1 MTVTERFL
9 DYVKYDTQ
17 SDELTN
23 MTPSSPGQME
33 FAKYLKAVLL
43 GMGLEDV
50 TLDDNGYLF
59 GTLPANCK
67 NANVPVIGFIAHMD
81 TSPDMSGRHVNPR
94 IVKNYDGKEIILN
107 AEQDVKLTP
116 EDFPELLDYL
126 GEDLIVTDG
135 TTLLGADDKAGIA
148 EILTAVERVAAGDL
162 PHGKLCIGFTPDEE
176 IGEGPLHFDV
186 ADFGADYA
194 YTLDGGGAGEIEFQ
208 NFNAAT
214 ATFELRGRSVHP
226 GSAKD
231 VMINAQK
238 VAFELDS
245 LLPQDEVPEKTERFQ
260 GFYHLVHT
268 SGSVGNARLVYLLR
282 DHDAA
287 SFEARKRRM
296 REAAETLNAKYG
308 AGTVVLTIKDQYR
321 NMEEIIRQHPF
332 LIEIAEDA
340 VRSAGIEPV
349 IVPIRGGTDGATLSF
364 KGLPCPNLGTGGYNF
379 HGECEF
385 ASVQEMES
393 SVQVILNIIK
403 AFAGKK

>member
-1 MTVTERFL
+1 MKTVSERL
-9 DYVKYDTQ
+9 LEYVRFNTQ
-17 SDELTN
+17 SNDSTGRH
-23 MTPSSPGQME
+23 PSTPGQLE
-33 FAKYLKAVLL
+33 FARHLAKELREL
-43 GMGLEDV
+43 GVERVRVSEFAYVFGEIPPSAGCGEAPALGLV
-50 TLDDNGYLF
+50 
-59 GTLPANCK
+59 
-67 NANVPVIGFIAHMD
+67 AHMD
-81 TSPDMSGRHVNPR
+81 TSADAPGDNVRPQLVEYRGGVIPLGDSGRTLDPAV
-94 IVKNYDGKEIILN
+94 
-107 AEQDVKLTP
+107 
-116 EDFPELLDYL
+116 FPELNRLT
-126 GEDLIVTDG
+126 GHTLITTDG

-194 YTLDGGGAGEIEFQ
+194 YTLDGGAAGEIEFQ

>member
-1 MTVTERFL
+1 MKTVSERML
-9 DYVKYDTQ
+9 EYVRFNTQ
-17 SDELTN
+17 SNDSTGRH
-23 MTPSSPGQME
+23 PSTPGQLE
-33 FAKYLKAVLL
+33 FARHLAKELREL
-43 GMGLEDV
+43 GVERVRVSEFAYVFGEIPPSAGCGEAPALGLV
-50 TLDDNGYLF
+50 
-59 GTLPANCK
+59 
-67 NANVPVIGFIAHMD
+67 AHMD
-81 TSPDMSGRHVNPR
+81 TSADAPGDNVRPQLVEYRGGVIPLGDSGRTLDPAV
-94 IVKNYDGKEIILN
+94 
-107 AEQDVKLTP
+107 
-116 EDFPELLDYL
+116 FPELNRLT
-126 GEDLIVTDG
+126 GHTLITTDG

-194 YTLDGGGAGEIEFQ
+194 YTLDGVGAGEIEFQ

>member
-1 MTVTERFL
+1 MKTVSERML
-9 DYVKYDTQ
+9 EYVRFNTQ
-17 SDELTN
+17 SNDSTGRH
-23 MTPSSPGQME
+23 PSTPGQLE
-33 FAKYLKAVLL
+33 FARHLAKELREL
-43 GMGLEDV
+43 GVERVRVSEFAYVFGEIPPSAGCGEAPALGLV
-50 TLDDNGYLF
+50 
-59 GTLPANCK
+59 
-67 NANVPVIGFIAHMD
+67 AHMD
-81 TSPDMSGRHVNPR
+81 TSADAPGDNVRPQLVEYRGGVIPLGDSGRTLDPAV
-94 IVKNYDGKEIILN
+94 
-107 AEQDVKLTP
+107 
-116 EDFPELLDYL
+116 FPELNRLT
-126 GEDLIVTDG
+126 GHTLITTDG

-148 EILTAVERVAAGDL
+148 EILTAVERVVAGDL

-194 YTLDGGGAGEIEFQ
+194 YTLDGGAAGEIEFQ

-332 LIEIAEDA
+332 LIGIAEDA

>member
-1 MTVTERFL
+1 MKTVSERML
-9 DYVKYDTQ
+9 EYVRFNTQ
-17 SDELTN
+17 SNDSTGRH
-23 MTPSSPGQME
+23 PSTPGQLE
-33 FAKYLKAVLL
+33 FARHLAKELREL
-43 GMGLEDV
+43 GVERVRVSEFAYVFGEIPPSAGCGEAPALGLV
-50 TLDDNGYLF
+50 
-59 GTLPANCK
+59 
-67 NANVPVIGFIAHMD
+67 AHMD
-81 TSPDMSGRHVNPR
+81 TSADAPGDNVRPQLVEYRGGVIPLGDSGRTLDPAV
-94 IVKNYDGKEIILN
+94 
-107 AEQDVKLTP
+107 
-116 EDFPELLDYL
+116 FPELNRLT
-126 GEDLIVTDG
+126 GHTLITTDG

-148 EILTAVERVAAGDL
+148 EILTAVERVVARDL

-194 YTLDGGGAGEIEFQ
+194 YTLDGGAAGEIEFQ

-260 GFYHLVHT
+260 GFYHLVHI
-268 SGSVGNARLVYLLR
+268 SGSVGNARLGYLLR

>member
-1 MTVTERFL
+1 MKTVSERML
-9 DYVKYDTQ
+9 EYVRFNTQ
-17 SDELTN
+17 SNDSTGRH
-23 MTPSSPGQME
+23 PSTPGQFE
-33 FAKYLKAVLL
+33 FARHLAKELREL
-43 GMGLEDV
+43 GVERVRVSEFAYVFGEIPPSAGCGEALALGLV
-50 TLDDNGYLF
+50 
-59 GTLPANCK
+59 
-67 NANVPVIGFIAHMD
+67 AHMD
-81 TSPDMSGRHVNPR
+81 TSADAPGDNVRPQLVEYRGGVIPLGDSGRTLDPAV
-94 IVKNYDGKEIILN
+94 
-107 AEQDVKLTP
+107 
-116 EDFPELLDYL
+116 FPELNRLT
-126 GEDLIVTDG
+126 GHTLITTDG

-194 YTLDGGGAGEIEFQ
+194 YTLDGGAAGEIEFQ

>member
-1 MTVTERFL
+1 MKTVSERML
-9 DYVKYDTQ
+9 EYVRFNTQ
-17 SDELTN
+17 SNDSTGRH
-23 MTPSSPGQME
+23 PSTPGQLE
-33 FAKYLKAVLL
+33 FARHLAKELREL
-43 GMGLEDV
+43 GVERVRVSEFAYVFGEIPPSADCGEAPALGLV
-50 TLDDNGYLF
+50 
-59 GTLPANCK
+59 
-67 NANVPVIGFIAHMD
+67 AHMD
-81 TSPDMSGRHVNPR
+81 TSADAPGDNVRPQLVEYRGGVIPLGDSGRTLDPAV
-94 IVKNYDGKEIILN
+94 
-107 AEQDVKLTP
+107 
-116 EDFPELLDYL
+116 FPELNRLT
-126 GEDLIVTDG
+126 GHTLITTDG

-148 EILTAVERVAAGDL
+148 EILTAVERVVAGDL

-194 YTLDGGGAGEIEFQ
+194 YTLDGGAAGEIEFQ

-214 ATFELRGRSVHP
+214 ATFELRGRSIHP

-340 VRSAGIEPV
+340 VRSVGIEPV

>member
-1 MTVTERFL
+1 MKTVSERML
-9 DYVKYDTQ
+9 EYVRFNTQ
-17 SDELTN
+17 SDDSTGRH
-23 MTPSSPGQME
+23 PSTPGQLE
-33 FAKYLKAVLL
+33 FARHLAKELREL
-43 GMGLEDV
+43 GVERVRVSEFAYVFGEIPPSAGCGEAPALGLV
-50 TLDDNGYLF
+50 
-59 GTLPANCK
+59 
-67 NANVPVIGFIAHMD
+67 AHMD
-81 TSPDMSGRHVNPR
+81 TSADAPGDNVRPQLVEYRGGVIPLGDSGRTLDPAV
-94 IVKNYDGKEIILN
+94 
-107 AEQDVKLTP
+107 
-116 EDFPELLDYL
+116 FPELNRLT
-126 GEDLIVTDG
+126 GHTLITTDG

>member
-1 MTVTERFL
+1 MKTVSERML
-9 DYVKYDTQ
+9 EYVRFNTQ
-17 SDELTN
+17 SNDSTGRH
-23 MTPSSPGQME
+23 PSTPGQLE
-33 FAKYLKAVLL
+33 FARYLAKELREL
-43 GMGLEDV
+43 GVERVRVSEFAYVFGEIPPSAGCGEAPALGLV
-50 TLDDNGYLF
+50 
-59 GTLPANCK
+59 
-67 NANVPVIGFIAHMD
+67 AHMD
-81 TSPDMSGRHVNPR
+81 TSADAPGDNVRPQLVEYRGGVIPLGDSGRTLDPAV
-94 IVKNYDGKEIILN
+94 
-107 AEQDVKLTP
+107 
-116 EDFPELLDYL
+116 FPELNRLT
-126 GEDLIVTDG
+126 GHTLITTDG

>member
-1 MTVTERFL
+1 MKTVSERML
-9 DYVKYDTQ
+9 EYVRFNTQ
-17 SDELTN
+17 SNDSTGRH
-23 MTPSSPGQME
+23 PSTPGQFE
-33 FAKYLKAVLL
+33 FARHLAKELREL
-43 GMGLEDV
+43 GVERVRVSEFAYVFGEIPPSAGCGEAPALGLV
-50 TLDDNGYLF
+50 
-59 GTLPANCK
+59 
-67 NANVPVIGFIAHMD
+67 AHMD
-81 TSPDMSGRHVNPR
+81 TSADAPGDNVRPQLVEYRGGVIPLGDSGRTLDPAV
-94 IVKNYDGKEIILN
+94 
-107 AEQDVKLTP
+107 
-116 EDFPELLDYL
+116 FPELNRLT
-126 GEDLIVTDG
+126 GHTLITTDG

-393 SVQVILNIIK
+393 SVQGILNIIK

>member
-1 MTVTERFL
+1 MKTVSERML
-9 DYVKYDTQ
+9 EYVRFNTQ
-17 SDELTN
+17 SNDSTGRH
-23 MTPSSPGQME
+23 PSTPGQLE
-33 FAKYLKAVLL
+33 FARHLAKELREL
-43 GMGLEDV
+43 GVERVRVSEFAYVFGEIPPSADCGEAPALGLV
-50 TLDDNGYLF
+50 
-59 GTLPANCK
+59 
-67 NANVPVIGFIAHMD
+67 AHMD
-81 TSPDMSGRHVNPR
+81 TSADAPGDNVRPQLVEYRGGVIPLGDSGRTLDPAV
-94 IVKNYDGKEIILN
+94 
-107 AEQDVKLTP
+107 
-116 EDFPELLDYL
+116 FPELNRLT
-126 GEDLIVTDG
+126 GHTLITTDG

-148 EILTAVERVAAGDL
+148 EILTAVERVVAGDL

-194 YTLDGGGAGEIEFQ
+194 YTLDGGAAGEIEFQ

-282 DHDAA
+282 HHDAA

-340 VRSAGIEPV
+340 VRSVGIEPV

>member
-1 MTVTERFL
+1 MKTVSERML
-9 DYVKYDTQ
+9 EYVRFNTQ
-17 SDELTN
+17 SNDSTGRH
-23 MTPSSPGQME
+23 PSTPGQFE
-33 FAKYLKAVLL
+33 FARHLAKELREL
-43 GMGLEDV
+43 GVERVRVSEFAYVFGEIPPSAGCGEAPALGLV
-50 TLDDNGYLF
+50 
-59 GTLPANCK
+59 
-67 NANVPVIGFIAHMD
+67 AHMD
-81 TSPDMSGRHVNPR
+81 TSADAPGDNVRPQLVEYRGGVIPLGDSGRTLDPAV
-94 IVKNYDGKEIILN
+94 
-107 AEQDVKLTP
+107 
-116 EDFPELLDYL
+116 FPELNRLT
-126 GEDLIVTDG
+126 GHTLITTDG

-148 EILTAVERVAAGDL
+148 EILTAVERVVAGDL

-194 YTLDGGGAGEIEFQ
+194 YTLDGGAAGEIEFQ

-260 GFYHLVHT
+260 GFYHLVHI

>member
-1 MTVTERFL
+1 MKTVSERML
-9 DYVKYDTQ
+9 EYVRFNTQ
-17 SDELTN
+17 SNDSTGRH
-23 MTPSSPGQME
+23 PSTPGQLE
-33 FAKYLKAVLL
+33 FARHLAKELREL
-43 GMGLEDV
+43 GVERVRVSEFAYVFGEIPPSAGCGEAPALGLV
-50 TLDDNGYLF
+50 
-59 GTLPANCK
+59 
-67 NANVPVIGFIAHMD
+67 AHMD
-81 TSPDMSGRHVNPR
+81 TSADAPGDNVRPQLVEYRGGVIPLGDSGRTLDPAV
-94 IVKNYDGKEIILN
+94 
-107 AEQDVKLTP
+107 
-116 EDFPELLDYL
+116 FPELNRLT
-126 GEDLIVTDG
+126 GHTLITTDG

-194 YTLDGGGAGEIEFQ
+194 YTLDGGAAGEIEFQ
-208 NFNAAT
+208 NINAAT
-214 ATFELRGRSVHP
+214 ATVELRGRSVHP

>member
-1 MTVTERFL
+1 MKTVSERML
-9 DYVKYDTQ
+9 EYVRFNTQ
-17 SDELTN
+17 SNDSTGRH
-23 MTPSSPGQME
+23 PSTPGQLE
-33 FAKYLKAVLL
+33 FARHLAKELREL
-43 GMGLEDV
+43 GVERVRVSEFAYVFGEIPPSADCGEAPALGLV
-50 TLDDNGYLF
+50 
-59 GTLPANCK
+59 
-67 NANVPVIGFIAHMD
+67 AHMD
-81 TSPDMSGRHVNPR
+81 TSADAPGDNVRPQLVEYRGGVIPLGDSGRTLDPAV
-94 IVKNYDGKEIILN
+94 
-107 AEQDVKLTP
+107 
-116 EDFPELLDYL
+116 FPELNRLT
-126 GEDLIVTDG
+126 GHTLITTDG

-194 YTLDGGGAGEIEFQ
+194 YTLDGGAAGEIEFQ

-282 DHDAA
+282 DHEAA

-296 REAAETLNAKYG
+296 REAAEMLNAKYG

-332 LIEIAEDA
+332 LIGIAEDA

>member
-1 MTVTERFL
+1 MKTVSERML
-9 DYVKYDTQ
+9 EYVRFNTQ
-17 SDELTN
+17 SNDSTGRH
-23 MTPSSPGQME
+23 PSTPGQLE
-33 FAKYLKAVLL
+33 FARHLAKELREL
-43 GMGLEDV
+43 GVERVRVSEFAYVFGEIPPSAGCGEAPALGLV
-50 TLDDNGYLF
+50 
-59 GTLPANCK
+59 
-67 NANVPVIGFIAHMD
+67 AHMD
-81 TSPDMSGRHVNPR
+81 TSADAPGDNVRPQLVEYRGGVIPLGDSGRTLDPAV
-94 IVKNYDGKEIILN
+94 
-107 AEQDVKLTP
+107 
-116 EDFPELLDYL
+116 FPELNRLT
-126 GEDLIVTDG
+126 GHTLITTDG

-148 EILTAVERVAAGDL
+148 EILTAVERVVAGDL

-194 YTLDGGGAGEIEFQ
+194 YTLDGGAAGEIEFQ

-238 VAFELDS
+238 VAFEIDS

>member
-1 MTVTERFL
+1 MKTVSERML
-9 DYVKYDTQ
+9 EYVRFNTQ
-17 SDELTN
+17 SNDSTGRH
-23 MTPSSPGQME
+23 PSTPGQFELRELGVERVRVSE
-33 FAKYLKAVLL
+33 FAYVFGEIPPSAGCGEAPAL
-43 GMGLEDV
+43 GLV
-50 TLDDNGYLF
+50 
-59 GTLPANCK
+59 
-67 NANVPVIGFIAHMD
+67 AHMD
-81 TSPDMSGRHVNPR
+81 TSADAPGDNVRPQLVEYRGGVIPLGDSGRTLDPAV
-94 IVKNYDGKEIILN
+94 
-107 AEQDVKLTP
+107 
-116 EDFPELLDYL
+116 FPELNRLT
-126 GEDLIVTDG
+126 GHTLITTDG

-194 YTLDGGGAGEIEFQ
+194 YTLDGGAAGEIEFQ

>member
-1 MTVTERFL
+1 MKTVSERML
-9 DYVKYDTQ
+9 EYVRFNTQ
-17 SDELTN
+17 SNDSTGRH
-23 MTPSSPGQME
+23 PSTPGQLE
-33 FAKYLKAVLL
+33 FARHLAKELREL
-43 GMGLEDV
+43 GVERVRVSEFAYVFGEIPPSAGCGEAPALGLV
-50 TLDDNGYLF
+50 
-59 GTLPANCK
+59 
-67 NANVPVIGFIAHMD
+67 AHMD
-81 TSPDMSGRHVNPR
+81 TSADAPGDNVRPQLVEYRGGVIPLGDSGRTLDPAV
-94 IVKNYDGKEIILN
+94 
-107 AEQDVKLTP
+107 
-116 EDFPELLDYL
+116 FPELNRLT
-126 GEDLIVTDG
+126 GHTLITTDG

-194 YTLDGGGAGEIEFQ
+194 YTLDGGAAGEIEFQ

-260 GFYHLVHT
+260 GFYHLVHI

>member
-1 MTVTERFL
+1 MKTVSERML
-9 DYVKYDTQ
+9 EYVRFNTQ
-17 SDELTN
+17 SNDSTGRH
-23 MTPSSPGQME
+23 PSTPGQLE
-33 FAKYLKAVLL
+33 FARHLAKELREL
-43 GMGLEDV
+43 GVERVRVSEFAYVFGEIPPSAGCGEAPALGLV
-50 TLDDNGYLF
+50 
-59 GTLPANCK
+59 
-67 NANVPVIGFIAHMD
+67 AHMD
-81 TSPDMSGRHVNPR
+81 TSADAPGDNVRPQLVEYRGGVIPLGDSGRTLDPAV
-94 IVKNYDGKEIILN
+94 
-107 AEQDVKLTP
+107 
-116 EDFPELLDYL
+116 FPELNRLT
-126 GEDLIVTDG
+126 GHTLITTDG

-321 NMEEIIRQHPF
+321 NMEKIIRQHPF

>member
-1 MTVTERFL
+1 MKTVSERML
-9 DYVKYDTQ
+9 EYVRFNTQ
-17 SDELTN
+17 SNDSTGRH
-23 MTPSSPGQME
+23 PSTPGQLE
-33 FAKYLKAVLL
+33 FARHLAKELREL
-43 GMGLEDV
+43 GVERVRVSEFAYVFGEIPPSAGCGEAPALGLV
-50 TLDDNGYLF
+50 
-59 GTLPANCK
+59 
-67 NANVPVIGFIAHMD
+67 AHMD
-81 TSPDMSGRHVNPR
+81 TSADAPGDNVRPQLVEYRGGVIPLGDSGRTLDPAV
-94 IVKNYDGKEIILN
+94 
-107 AEQDVKLTP
+107 
-116 EDFPELLDYL
+116 FPELNRLT
-126 GEDLIVTDG
+126 GHTLITTDG

-148 EILTAVERVAAGDL
+148 EILTAVERVVARDL

-194 YTLDGGGAGEIEFQ
+194 YTLDGGAAGEIEFQ

-260 GFYHLVHT
+260 GFYHLVHI

-349 IVPIRGGTDGATLSF
+349 IVPISGGTDGATLSF

>member
-1 MTVTERFL
+1 MKTVSERML
-9 DYVKYDTQ
+9 EYVRFNTQ
-17 SDELTN
+17 SNDSTGRH
-23 MTPSSPGQME
+23 PSTPGQLE
-33 FAKYLKAVLL
+33 FARHLAKELREL
-43 GMGLEDV
+43 GVERVRVSEFAYVFGEIPPSAGCGEAPALGLV
-50 TLDDNGYLF
+50 
-59 GTLPANCK
+59 
-67 NANVPVIGFIAHMD
+67 AHMD
-81 TSPDMSGRHVNPR
+81 TSADAPGDNVRPQLVEYRGGVIPLGDSGRTLDPAV
-94 IVKNYDGKEIILN
+94 
-107 AEQDVKLTP
+107 
-116 EDFPELLDYL
+116 FPELNRLT
-126 GEDLIVTDG
+126 GHTLITTDG

-332 LIEIAEDA
+332 LIKIAEAA

>member
-1 MTVTERFL
+1 MKTVSERML
-9 DYVKYDTQ
+9 EYVRFNTQ
-17 SDELTN
+17 SDDSTGRH
-23 MTPSSPGQME
+23 PSTPGQLE
-33 FAKYLKAVLL
+33 FARHLAKELREL
-43 GMGLEDV
+43 GVERVRVSEFAYVFGEIPPSAGCGEAPALGLV
-50 TLDDNGYLF
+50 
-59 GTLPANCK
+59 
-67 NANVPVIGFIAHMD
+67 AHMD
-81 TSPDMSGRHVNPR
+81 TSADAPGDNVRPQLVEYRGGVIPLGDSGRTLDPAV
-94 IVKNYDGKEIILN
+94 
-107 AEQDVKLTP
+107 
-116 EDFPELLDYL
+116 FPELNRLT
-126 GEDLIVTDG
+126 GHTLITTDG

-194 YTLDGGGAGEIEFQ
+194 YTLDGGAAGEIEFQ

>member
-1 MTVTERFL
+1 MKTVSERML
-9 DYVKYDTQ
+9 EYVRFNTQ
-17 SDELTN
+17 SNDSTGRH
-23 MTPSSPGQME
+23 PSTPGQLE
-33 FAKYLKAVLL
+33 FARHLAKELREL
-43 GMGLEDV
+43 GVERVRVSEFAYVFGEIPPSADCGEAPALGLV
-50 TLDDNGYLF
+50 
-59 GTLPANCK
+59 
-67 NANVPVIGFIAHMD
+67 AHMD
-81 TSPDMSGRHVNPR
+81 TSADAPGDNVRPQLVEYRGGVIPLGDSGRTLDPAV
-94 IVKNYDGKEIILN
+94 
-107 AEQDVKLTP
+107 
-116 EDFPELLDYL
+116 FPELNRLT
-126 GEDLIVTDG
+126 GHTLITTDG

-148 EILTAVERVAAGDL
+148 EILTAVERVVAGDL

-194 YTLDGGGAGEIEFQ
+194 YTLDGGAAGEIEFQ

-321 NMEEIIRQHPF
+321 NMEKIIRQHPF

>member
-1 MTVTERFL
+1 MKTVSERML
-9 DYVKYDTQ
+9 EYVRFNTQ
-17 SDELTN
+17 SNDSTGRH
-23 MTPSSPGQME
+23 PSTPGQLE
-33 FAKYLKAVLL
+33 FARHLAKELREL
-43 GMGLEDV
+43 GVERVRVSEFAYVFGEIPPSAGCGEAPALGLV
-50 TLDDNGYLF
+50 
-59 GTLPANCK
+59 
-67 NANVPVIGFIAHMD
+67 AHMD
-81 TSPDMSGRHVNPR
+81 TSADAPGDNVRPQLVEYRGGVIPLGDSGRTLDPAV
-94 IVKNYDGKEIILN
+94 
-107 AEQDVKLTP
+107 
-116 EDFPELLDYL
+116 FPELNRLT
-126 GEDLIVTDG
+126 GHTLITTDG

-194 YTLDGGGAGEIEFQ
+194 YTLDGGAAGEIEFQ

-268 SGSVGNARLVYLLR
+268 SGSVGNARLDYLLR
-282 DHDAA
+282 DHEAA

>member
-1 MTVTERFL
+1 
-9 DYVKYDTQ
+9 
-17 SDELTN
+17 
-23 MTPSSPGQME
+23 
-33 FAKYLKAVLL
+33 
-43 GMGLEDV
+43 
-50 TLDDNGYLF
+50 
-59 GTLPANCK
+59 
-67 NANVPVIGFIAHMD
+67 
-81 TSPDMSGRHVNPR
+81 
-94 IVKNYDGKEIILN
+94 
-107 AEQDVKLTP
+107 
-116 EDFPELLDYL
+116 
-126 GEDLIVTDG
+126 
-135 TTLLGADDKAGIA
+135 LLGADDKAGIA

-194 YTLDGGGAGEIEFQ
+194 YTLDGGAAGEIEFQ

>member
-1 MTVTERFL
+1 MKTVSERML
-9 DYVKYDTQ
+9 EYVRCNTQ
-17 SDELTN
+17 SNDSTGRH
-23 MTPSSPGQME
+23 PSTPGQLE
-33 FAKYLKAVLL
+33 FARHLAKELREL
-43 GMGLEDV
+43 GVERVRVSEFAYVFGEIPPSAGCGEAPALGLV
-50 TLDDNGYLF
+50 
-59 GTLPANCK
+59 
-67 NANVPVIGFIAHMD
+67 AHMD
-81 TSPDMSGRHVNPR
+81 TSADAPGDNVRPQLVEYRGGVIPLGDSGRTLDPAV
-94 IVKNYDGKEIILN
+94 
-107 AEQDVKLTP
+107 
-116 EDFPELLDYL
+116 FPELNRLT
-126 GEDLIVTDG
+126 GHTLITTDG

-194 YTLDGGGAGEIEFQ
+194 YTLDGGAAGEIEFQ

-282 DHDAA
+282 DHEAA

>member
-1 MTVTERFL
+1 MKTVSERML
-9 DYVKYDTQ
+9 EYVRFNTQ
-17 SDELTN
+17 SNDSTGRH
-23 MTPSSPGQME
+23 PSTPGQFE
-33 FAKYLKAVLL
+33 FARHLAKELREL
-43 GMGLEDV
+43 GVERVRVSEFAYVFGEIPPSAGCGEAPALGLV
-50 TLDDNGYLF
+50 
-59 GTLPANCK
+59 
-67 NANVPVIGFIAHMD
+67 AHMD
-81 TSPDMSGRHVNPR
+81 TSADAPGDNVRPQLVEYRGGVIPLGDSGRTLDPAV
-94 IVKNYDGKEIILN
+94 
-107 AEQDVKLTP
+107 
-116 EDFPELLDYL
+116 FPELNRLT
-126 GEDLIVTDG
+126 GHTLITTDG

-148 EILTAVERVAAGDL
+148 EILTAVERVVAGDL

-194 YTLDGGGAGEIEFQ
+194 YTLDGGAAGEIEFQ

-282 DHDAA
+282 DHEAA

>member
-1 MTVTERFL
+1 MKTVSERML
-9 DYVKYDTQ
+9 EYVRFNTQ
-17 SDELTN
+17 SDDSTGRH
-23 MTPSSPGQME
+23 PSTPGQLE
-33 FAKYLKAVLL
+33 FARHLAKELREL
-43 GMGLEDV
+43 GVERVRVSEFAYVFGEIPPSADCGEAPALGLV
-50 TLDDNGYLF
+50 
-59 GTLPANCK
+59 
-67 NANVPVIGFIAHMD
+67 AHMD
-81 TSPDMSGRHVNPR
+81 TSADAPGDNVRPQLVEYRGGVIPLGDSGRTLDPAV
-94 IVKNYDGKEIILN
+94 
-107 AEQDVKLTP
+107 
-116 EDFPELLDYL
+116 FPELNRLT
-126 GEDLIVTDG
+126 GHTLITTDG
-135 TTLLGADDKAGIA
+135 TTLLGADDQCGIA
-148 EILTAVERVAAGDL
+148 EILTAVERVVAGDL

-194 YTLDGGGAGEIEFQ
+194 YTLDGGAAGEIEFQ

>member
-1 MTVTERFL
+1 MKTVSERML
-9 DYVKYDTQ
+9 EYVRFNTQ
-17 SDELTN
+17 SNDSTGRH
-23 MTPSSPGQME
+23 PSTPGQLE
-33 FAKYLKAVLL
+33 FARHLAKELREL
-43 GMGLEDV
+43 GVERVRVSEFAYVFGEIPPSAGCGEAPALGLV
-50 TLDDNGYLF
+50 
-59 GTLPANCK
+59 
-67 NANVPVIGFIAHMD
+67 AHMD
-81 TSPDMSGRHVNPR
+81 TSADAPGDNVRPQLVEYRGGVIPLGDSGRTLDPAV
-94 IVKNYDGKEIILN
+94 
-107 AEQDVKLTP
+107 
-116 EDFPELLDYL
+116 FPELNRLT
-126 GEDLIVTDG
+126 GHTLITTDG

-282 DHDAA
+282 DHEAA

>member
-1 MTVTERFL
+1 MKTVSERML
-9 DYVKYDTQ
+9 EYVRFNTQ
-17 SDELTN
+17 SNDSTGRH
-23 MTPSSPGQME
+23 PSTPGQLE
-33 FAKYLKAVLL
+33 FARHLAKELREL
-43 GMGLEDV
+43 GVERVRVSEFAYVFGDIPPSAGCGEAPALGLV
-50 TLDDNGYLF
+50 
-59 GTLPANCK
+59 
-67 NANVPVIGFIAHMD
+67 AHMD
-81 TSPDMSGRHVNPR
+81 TSADAPGDNVRPQLVEYRGGVIPLGDSGRTLDPAV
-94 IVKNYDGKEIILN
+94 
-107 AEQDVKLTP
+107 
-116 EDFPELLDYL
+116 FPELNRLT
-126 GEDLIVTDG
+126 GHTLITTDG

-194 YTLDGGGAGEIEFQ
+194 YTLDGGAAGEIEFQ

-282 DHDAA
+282 DHEAA

>member
-1 MTVTERFL
+1 MKTVSERML
-9 DYVKYDTQ
+9 EYVRFNTQ
-17 SDELTN
+17 SNDSTGRH
-23 MTPSSPGQME
+23 PSTPGQLE
-33 FAKYLKAVLL
+33 FARHLAKELREL
-43 GMGLEDV
+43 GVERVRVSEFAYVFGEIPPSADCGEAPALGLV
-50 TLDDNGYLF
+50 
-59 GTLPANCK
+59 
-67 NANVPVIGFIAHMD
+67 AHMD
-81 TSPDMSGRHVNPR
+81 TSADAPGDNVRPQLVEYRGGVIPLGDSGRTLDPAV
-94 IVKNYDGKEIILN
+94 
-107 AEQDVKLTP
+107 
-116 EDFPELLDYL
+116 FPELNRLT
-126 GEDLIVTDG
+126 GHTLITTDG

-148 EILTAVERVAAGDL
+148 EILTAVERVVAGDL

-194 YTLDGGGAGEIEFQ
+194 YTLDGGAAGEIEFQ

-245 LLPQDEVPEKTERFQ
+245 LLPQDEVPEKTECFQ

>member
-1 MTVTERFL
+1 MKTVSERML
-9 DYVKYDTQ
+9 EYVRFNTQ
-17 SDELTN
+17 SNDSTGRH
-23 MTPSSPGQME
+23 PSTPGQFE
-33 FAKYLKAVLL
+33 FARHLAKELREL
-43 GMGLEDV
+43 GVERVRVSEFAYVFGEIPPSAGCGEAPALGLV
-50 TLDDNGYLF
+50 
-59 GTLPANCK
+59 
-67 NANVPVIGFIAHMD
+67 AHMD
-81 TSPDMSGRHVNPR
+81 TSADAPGDNVRPQLVEYRGGVIPLGDSGRTLDPAV
-94 IVKNYDGKEIILN
+94 
-107 AEQDVKLTP
+107 
-116 EDFPELLDYL
+116 FPELNRLT
-126 GEDLIVTDG
+126 GHTLITTDG

-194 YTLDGGGAGEIEFQ
+194 YTLDGGAAGEIEFQ

-282 DHDAA
+282 DHEAA

-332 LIEIAEDA
+332 LIGIAEDA

>member
-1 MTVTERFL
+1 MKTVSERML
-9 DYVKYDTQ
+9 EYVRFNTQ
-17 SDELTN
+17 SNDSTGRH
-23 MTPSSPGQME
+23 PSTPGQLE
-33 FAKYLKAVLL
+33 FARHLAKELREL
-43 GMGLEDV
+43 GVERVRVSEFAYVFGEIPPSADCGEAPALGLV
-50 TLDDNGYLF
+50 
-59 GTLPANCK
+59 
-67 NANVPVIGFIAHMD
+67 AHMD
-81 TSPDMSGRHVNPR
+81 TSADAPGDNVRPQLVEYRGGVIPLGDSGRTLDPAV
-94 IVKNYDGKEIILN
+94 
-107 AEQDVKLTP
+107 
-116 EDFPELLDYL
+116 FPELNRLT
-126 GEDLIVTDG
+126 GHTLITTDG

-148 EILTAVERVAAGDL
+148 EILTAVERVVAGDL

-194 YTLDGGGAGEIEFQ
+194 YTLDGGAAGEIEFQ

-321 NMEEIIRQHPF
+321 NMEKIIRQHPF

-340 VRSAGIEPV
+340 VRSVGIEPV

>member
-1 MTVTERFL
+1 MKTVSERML
-9 DYVKYDTQ
+9 EYVRFNTQ
-17 SDELTN
+17 SNDSTGRH
-23 MTPSSPGQME
+23 PSTPGQLE
-33 FAKYLKAVLL
+33 FARHLAKELREL
-43 GMGLEDV
+43 GVERVRVSEFAYVFGEIPPSAGCGEAPALGLV
-50 TLDDNGYLF
+50 
-59 GTLPANCK
+59 
-67 NANVPVIGFIAHMD
+67 AHMD
-81 TSPDMSGRHVNPR
+81 TSADAPGDNVRPQLVEYRGGVIPLGDSGRTLDPAV
-94 IVKNYDGKEIILN
+94 
-107 AEQDVKLTP
+107 
-116 EDFPELLDYL
+116 FPELNRLT
-126 GEDLIVTDG
+126 GHTLITTDG

-393 SVQVILNIIK
+393 SVQGILNIIK

>member
-1 MTVTERFL
+1 MKTVSERML
-9 DYVKYDTQ
+9 EYVRFNTQ
-17 SDELTN
+17 SNDSTGRH
-23 MTPSSPGQME
+23 PSTPGQLE
-33 FAKYLKAVLL
+33 FARHLAKELREL
-43 GMGLEDV
+43 GVERVRVSEFAYVFGEIPPSAGCGEAPALGLV
-50 TLDDNGYLF
+50 
-59 GTLPANCK
+59 
-67 NANVPVIGFIAHMD
+67 AHMD
-81 TSPDMSGRHVNPR
+81 TSADAPGDNVRPQLVEYRGGVIPLGDSGRTLDPAV
-94 IVKNYDGKEIILN
+94 
-107 AEQDVKLTP
+107 
-116 EDFPELLDYL
+116 FPELNRLT
-126 GEDLIVTDG
+126 GHTLITTDG

-194 YTLDGGGAGEIEFQ
+194 STLDGGGAGEIEFQ

>member
-1 MTVTERFL
+1 MKTVSERML
-9 DYVKYDTQ
+9 EYVRFNTQ
-17 SDELTN
+17 SNDSTGRH
-23 MTPSSPGQME
+23 PSTPGQLE
-33 FAKYLKAVLL
+33 FARHLAKELREL
-43 GMGLEDV
+43 GVERVRVSEFAYVFGEIPPSAGCGEAPALGLV
-50 TLDDNGYLF
+50 
-59 GTLPANCK
+59 
-67 NANVPVIGFIAHMD
+67 AHMD
-81 TSPDMSGRHVNPR
+81 TSADAPGDNVRPQLVEYRGGVIPLGDSGRTLDPAV
-94 IVKNYDGKEIILN
+94 
-107 AEQDVKLTP
+107 
-116 EDFPELLDYL
+116 FPELNRLT
-126 GEDLIVTDG
+126 GHTLITTDG

-194 YTLDGGGAGEIEFQ
+194 YTLDGGAAGEIEFQ

-393 SVQVILNIIK
+393 SVQGILNIIK

>member
-1 MTVTERFL
+1 MKTVSERML
-9 DYVKYDTQ
+9 EYVRFNTQ
-17 SDELTN
+17 SNDSTGRH
-23 MTPSSPGQME
+23 PSTPGQLE
-33 FAKYLKAVLL
+33 FARHLAKELREL
-43 GMGLEDV
+43 GVERVRVSEFAYVFGEIPPSADCGEAPALGLV
-50 TLDDNGYLF
+50 
-59 GTLPANCK
+59 
-67 NANVPVIGFIAHMD
+67 AHMD
-81 TSPDMSGRHVNPR
+81 TSADAPGDNVRPQLVEYRGGVIPLGDSGRTLDPAV
-94 IVKNYDGKEIILN
+94 
-107 AEQDVKLTP
+107 
-116 EDFPELLDYL
+116 FPELNRLT
-126 GEDLIVTDG
+126 GHTLITTDG

-194 YTLDGGGAGEIEFQ
+194 YPLDGGAAGEIEFQ

>member
-1 MTVTERFL
+1 MKTVSERML
-9 DYVKYDTQ
+9 EYVRFNTQ
-17 SDELTN
+17 SNDSTGRH
-23 MTPSSPGQME
+23 PSTPGQLE
-33 FAKYLKAVLL
+33 FARHLAKELREL
-43 GMGLEDV
+43 GVERVRVSEFAYVFGEIPPSAGCGEAPALGLV
-50 TLDDNGYLF
+50 
-59 GTLPANCK
+59 
-67 NANVPVIGFIAHMD
+67 AHMD
-81 TSPDMSGRHVNPR
+81 TSADAPGDNVRPQLVEYRGGVIPLGDSGRTLDPAV
-94 IVKNYDGKEIILN
+94 
-107 AEQDVKLTP
+107 
-116 EDFPELLDYL
+116 FPELNRLT
-126 GEDLIVTDG
+126 GHTLITTDG

-194 YTLDGGGAGEIEFQ
+194 YTLDGGAAGEIEFQ

>member
-1 MTVTERFL
+1 MKTVSERML
-9 DYVKYDTQ
+9 EYVRFNTQ
-17 SDELTN
+17 SNDSTGRH
-23 MTPSSPGQME
+23 PSTPGQLE
-33 FAKYLKAVLL
+33 FARHLAKELREL
-43 GMGLEDV
+43 GVERVRVSEFAYVFGEIPPSAGCGEAPALGLV
-50 TLDDNGYLF
+50 
-59 GTLPANCK
+59 
-67 NANVPVIGFIAHMD
+67 AHMD
-81 TSPDMSGRHVNPR
+81 TSADAPGDNVRPQLVEYRGGVIPLGDSGRTLDPAV
-94 IVKNYDGKEIILN
+94 
-107 AEQDVKLTP
+107 
-116 EDFPELLDYL
+116 FPELNRLT
-126 GEDLIVTDG
+126 GHTLITTDG

-148 EILTAVERVAAGDL
+148 EILTAVERVVARDL

-194 YTLDGGGAGEIEFQ
+194 YTLDGGAAGEIEFQ

-260 GFYHLVHT
+260 GFYHLVHI